1 MRGDGDGN
9 EWERAQSEHAGHVCT
24 KRRKKIYCRFE
35 KGDAFFAANFFSV

>member
-24 KRRKKIYCRFE
+24 QKTE
-35 KGDAFFAANFFSV
+35 KNILPI